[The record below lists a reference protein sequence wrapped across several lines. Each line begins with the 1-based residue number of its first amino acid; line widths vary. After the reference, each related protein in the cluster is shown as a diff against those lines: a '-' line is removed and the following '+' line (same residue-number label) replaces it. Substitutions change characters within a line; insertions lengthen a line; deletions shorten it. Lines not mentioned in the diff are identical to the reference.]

1 MTSCQ
6 ACGQE
11 NPEGFRFC
19 GACGAELGRP
29 AARREVRKTV
39 TVVFCD
45 VSGSTALGER
55 LDPEAMRRTMGRYF
69 EEIRLIVDRHGGTV
83 EKFIGDAVMAVFG
96 IPVAHEDDALRAVR
110 AVAEIRER
118 LSALGEQLAVA
129 LSFRTGVNTG
139 EVVAGEGET
148 LVTGDAV
155 NVAARLEQAAAPG
168 EVLIGSE
175 TLSLVRDAVTVQPVE
190 PLELK
195 GKREPVP
202 AFRLVTVDLTADAF
216 VRHLDAPLVGRV
228 RERQR
233 LQADF
238 EAVVS
243 ERACHLFTLLGPAGA
258 GKSRLVAEF
267 LLSASQTA
275 DILRARCLHYGED
288 ITYWPLVEILLAI
301 GIEPDAVI
309 GSSPAETQLAFRKLL
324 EARAAGRPQIVVLD
338 DIQWAEPVFLDLI
351 EYIAD
356 WSRDAAILLLCV
368 ARPDLLEERPGWGGG
383 KLNATTIHLEPLPAE
398 DCQALLDT
406 LAVDLDV
413 PLEARTRILAA
424 AGGNPLFL
432 EEMVSMIGESE
443 GQEEIAVPP
452 TIQALLQARLDRL
465 GTEER
470 DVIGRGSVE
479 GQVFHRGVVQELAA
493 DVGRDDIPT
502 HLLTLV
508 RKDVIRPDQ
517 ATFAD
522 DDAFRFRHLLIR
534 DAAYDA
540 LPKETRAELH
550 ERFADWL
557 ERHATL
563 VEQDEIV
570 GYHLERAYRNRVELD
585 SADPRLADLAR
596 RAAATLDSASRGAE
610 ARGDHAAMCALVLRA
625 IALLPEGDPQRL
637 ELMIDLPVALND
649 AGLHDQSRAA
659 AAELRASS
667 DERFQAFG
675 RIAEVANEAHGTEW
689 IAERSEANIAAARE
703 VFARLGDELGLAW
716 SYRAEWALHW
726 IACRTAAAGA
736 AAERAEAHARAAGDE
751 TLAELM
757 RQTAQKM
764 PTWGL
769 IHVDEALLSV
779 RAMLA
784 EATGTVGRASAQI
797 SIGRLLSAR
806 GQIEAARENVY
817 TGVETRREAGLV
829 VDAAGDAM
837 NIAFV
842 ELRAGAPDVAEI
854 RLREGI
860 DELAR
865 LGNSSYRG
873 TNALILA
880 DLLATRGA
888 YDEAVRLCSAVRD
901 TIRTDD
907 LVDVIHVDAL
917 EGFLAARS
925 GASEKGERL
934 STRAVEVAATI
945 DMYEPKARTYEWHA
959 RTLALVG
966 KPDAARQAAA
976 AAVAIYEA
984 KGDVPA
990 SAWAR
995 ELLDSLAQES

>member
-1 MTSCQ
+1 
-6 ACGQE
+6 
-11 NPEGFRFC
+11 
-19 GACGAELGRP
+19 L
-29 AARREVRKTV
+29 
-39 TVVFCD
+39 
-45 VSGSTALGER
+45 
-55 LDPEAMRRTMGRYF
+55 
-69 EEIRLIVDRHGGTV
+69 
-83 EKFIGDAVMAVFG
+83 
-96 IPVAHEDDALRAVR
+96 
-110 AVAEIRER
+110 
-118 LSALGEQLAVA
+118 
-129 LSFRTGVNTG
+129 
-139 EVVAGEGET
+139 
-148 LVTGDAV
+148 
-155 NVAARLEQAAAPG
+155 
-168 EVLIGSE
+168 
-175 TLSLVRDAVTVQPVE
+175 LVRDAVTVEPVE

-202 AFRLVTVDLTADAF
+202 AFRLVAVDLTADAF
-216 VRHLDAPLVGRV
+216 ARHLDAPLVGRV

-238 EAVVS
+238 EAAVS
-243 ERACHLFTLLGPAGA
+243 ERACHLFTLLGPAGV

-267 LLSASQTA
+267 LVSVGQTA
-275 DILRARCLHYGED
+275 DVLRARCLHYGDD

-301 GIEPDAVI
+301 GVEPDAVI

-338 DIQWAEPVFLDLI
+338 DIQWAEHVFLDLI
-351 EYIAD
+351 EHIAD
-356 WSRDAAILLLCV
+356 WSRDAAILVLCV

-398 DCQALLDT
+398 DCRTLLDT

-413 PLEARTRILAA
+413 PQEARARILAA

-432 EEMVSMIGESE
+432 EEMVSMIGES
-443 GQEEIAVPP
+443 GAHGEIAVPP

-493 DVGRDDIPT
+493 DLGRDDIPA

-508 RKDVIRPDQ
+508 RKDVIRPDH

-557 ERHATL
+557 ERHAAL

-570 GYHLERAYRNRVELD
+570 GYHVERAYRNRFELD
-585 SADPRLADLAR
+585 SADHRLDGLAR
-596 RAAATLDSASRGAE
+596 RAAATLARAAVGAQ
-610 ARGDHAAMCALVLRA
+610 ARGDQGAFCGLMQRA

-637 ELMIDLPVALND
+637 ELMIGLPVAFIT
-649 AGLHDQSRAA
+649 AGFPDEAHAM
-659 AAELRASS
+659 AAELAASP
-667 DERFQAFG
+667 DRRFQAFA
-675 RIAEVANEAHGTEW
+675 RVAEVFNDGYGSDW
-689 IAERSEANIAAARE
+689 IAERSQANIDAARE

-716 SYRAEWALHW
+716 TYRAEWGLHW
-726 IACRTAAAGA
+726 IALRTARAGA

-751 TLAELM
+751 ALAEEM
-757 RQTAQKM
+757 RQTAQRM
-764 PTWGL
+764 PAFGP

-784 EATGTVGRASAQI
+784 EATGIFGRASAQR
-797 SIGRLLSAR
+797 SIGKLLAMR
-806 GQIEAARENVY
+806 GEIDAAREHLHA
-817 TGVETRREAGLV
+817 GVETTREAGLL
-829 VDAAGDAM
+829 VDAAAAAM
-837 NIAFV
+837 TLAFV
-842 ELRAGAPDVAEI
+842 EVRAGAPDVAEA

-873 TNALILA
+873 TAMLQLA
-880 DLLATRGA
+880 ELLATRGA
-888 YDEAVRLCSAVRD
+888 LDEAARLCSTVRD
-901 TIRTDD
+901 SMRTDD
-907 LVDVIHVDAL
+907 LTDVIGLDSL
-917 EGFLAARS
+917 EGFLAANT
-925 GASEKGERL
+925 GAHEEGERL
-934 STRAVEVAATI
+934 STRAVEHAATI
-945 DMYEPKARTYEWHA
+945 DMYDVKARAYEFHA

-966 KPDAARQAAA
+966 KPDEARDAAA
-976 AAVAIYEA
+976 IALSIYEA

-995 ELLDSLAQES
+995 ELVDSVAQES